1 MDQELNYSVA
11 VVYCQSRFCATEA
24 RLFAF
29 AEGVDI
35 ASVTQ
40 QRMKEVTNLR
50 QGNFLARGISPRC
63 HRERGFLLG
72 PYASS

>member
-1 MDQELNYSVA
+1 MLSKRN
-11 VVYCQSRFCATEA
+11 FCATEA

-50 QGNFLARGISPRC
+50 QGNFLARWSRSP
-63 HRERGFLLG
+63 LS
-72 PYASS
+72 P